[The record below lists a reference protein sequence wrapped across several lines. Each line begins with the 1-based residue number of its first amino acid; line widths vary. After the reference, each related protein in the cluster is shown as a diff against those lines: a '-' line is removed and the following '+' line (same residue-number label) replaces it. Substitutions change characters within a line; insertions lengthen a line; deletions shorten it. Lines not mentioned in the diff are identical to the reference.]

1 MKNLSRETQNRIKSL
16 ILTQIEL
23 NKLVYFANKSL
34 PNESCALL
42 LGNYNNENEIKVID
56 SLAMRNSDESPRSF
70 RIESQ
75 ELING
80 YLTAEKMNLNVVGIF
95 HSHPAPPIPSSTD
108 KIFMEINPVVWLIYS
123 TLISQSRAYIF
134 EQKIREVQLK
144 VIKE

>member
-1 MKNLSRETQNRIKSL
+1 MESQIRSFIVNQF
-16 ILTQIEL
+16 QIERL
-23 NKLVYFANKSL
+23 ACLARDSL

-42 LGNYNNENEIKVID
+42 LGNNTNKENEIQVIETL
-56 SLAMRNSDESPRSF
+56 SMKNSDASPTTRF
-70 RIESQ
+70 RIDSQ

-80 YLTAEKMNLNVVGIF
+80 YLRAEKMGLNVIGIF

-123 TLISQSRAYIF
+123 TLTNESRAYIF
-134 EQKIREVQLK
+134 EQKKIREVRLS

>member
-1 MKNLSRETQNRIKSL
+1 MESQIQSF
-16 ILTQIEL
+16 ILNQFEL
-23 NKLVYFANKSL
+23 ERLACLARDSL

-42 LGNYNNENEIKVID
+42 LGNNTDKENEIQVIET
-56 SLAMRNSDESPRSF
+56 LPMKNSDALPTTRF
-70 RIESQ
+70 RIDSQ

-80 YLTAEKMNLNVVGIF
+80 YLRAEKMGLNVVGIF

-123 TLISQSRAYIF
+123 TLTNESRAYIY
-134 EQKIREVQLK
+134 EQKKVREVRLR

>member
-1 MKNLSRETQNRIKSL
+1 MESQIQSF
-16 ILTQIEL
+16 ILNQFEL
-23 NKLVYFANKSL
+23 ERLACLARDSL

-42 LGNYNNENEIKVID
+42 LGNNTDKENEIQVIET
-56 SLAMRNSDESPRSF
+56 LPMKNSDVLPTTRF
-70 RIESQ
+70 RIDSQ

-80 YLTAEKMNLNVVGIF
+80 YLRAEKMGLNVVGIF

-123 TLISQSRAYIF
+123 TLTNESRAYIY
-134 EQKIREVQLK
+134 EQKKVREVRLR

>member
-1 MKNLSRETQNRIKSL
+1 MESQIQSF
-16 ILTQIEL
+16 ILNQFQLERL
-23 NKLVYFANKSL
+23 ACLARDSL

-42 LGNYNNENEIKVID
+42 LGNYTNKENEIQVIETL
-56 SLAMRNSDESPRSF
+56 SMKNSDALPTTRF
-70 RIESQ
+70 RIDSQ

-80 YLTAEKMNLNVVGIF
+80 YLRAEKMGLNVVGIF

-123 TLISQSRAYIF
+123 TLTNESRAYIY
-134 EQKIREVQLK
+134 EQKKVREVRLR

>member
-1 MKNLSRETQNRIKSL
+1 MESQIQSFIVNQF
-16 ILTQIEL
+16 QIERL
-23 NKLVYFANKSL
+23 ACLARDSL

-42 LGNYNNENEIKVID
+42 LGNNTNKENEIQVIETL
-56 SLAMRNSDESPRSF
+56 SMKNSDALPTTRF
-70 RIESQ
+70 RIDSQ

-80 YLTAEKMNLNVVGIF
+80 YLRAEKMGLNVVGIF

-123 TLISQSRAYIF
+123 TLTNESRAYIY
-134 EQKIREVQLK
+134 EQKKVREVRLR